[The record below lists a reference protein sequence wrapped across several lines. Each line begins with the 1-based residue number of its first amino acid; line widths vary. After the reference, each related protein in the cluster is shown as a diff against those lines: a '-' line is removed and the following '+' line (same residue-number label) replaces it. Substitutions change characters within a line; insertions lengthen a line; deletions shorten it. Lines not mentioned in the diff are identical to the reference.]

1 MGLWQKLSDPTLWQV
16 NLHHYLIIGALLFV
30 SGLFTVLTRKN
41 AVGILMGVELM
52 LNSANLNFVAFSR
65 YLTRLDENGHVLPV
79 MDGQIVA
86 VFVIVLAACEAAIGL
101 ALILSIYQNLNTVDV
116 DETDHLRG

>member
-1 MGLWQKLSDPTLWQV
+1 MGLWQKLTDPTLWQV
-16 NLHHYLIIGALLFV
+16 SLHHYLIVGALLFV

-41 AVGILMGVELM
+41 AVSILMGVELM

-65 YLTRLDENGHVLPV
+65 YLTRVENGHVMPV

-101 ALILSIYQNLNTVDV
+101 ALILSIYHNLNTVDV